1 MTMENDLPGIS
12 CLTHEA
18 FARQILKPVSMKL
31 SMLELDV
38 LRAVLKSVIVRTR
51 YDNPGNKATVWT
63 AYKLLLRLEARRFT
77 VKKKI
82 AVSMNIAEAAAVVN
96 GLNRFPGL
104 HPMIASIY
112 LKIGN
117 QI

>member
-1 MTMENDLPGIS
+1 MTMEDDHAGIP

-31 SMLELDV
+31 SILELDV
-38 LRAVLKSVIVRTR
+38 LRAVLKCVILHTQ
-51 YDNPGNKATVWT
+51 YDTPGNKATVWT
-63 AYKLLLRLEARRFT
+63 AYKLLSRIEDRRFT
-77 VKKKI
+77 TKKEI
-82 AVSMNIAEAAAVVN
+82 SLSMNIAEAAAVVD

-104 HPMIASIY
+104 HPMEASIY
-112 LKIGN
+112 MKIGN

>member
-1 MTMENDLPGIS
+1 MENDLPCTP
-12 CLTHEA
+12 CLTHET

-38 LRAVLKSVIVRTR
+38 LRAVLKSVIIRTE
-51 YDNPGNKATVWT
+51 YNSPNNKATVWT
-63 AYKLLLRLEARRFT
+63 AYKLLDRIEGRRFT
-77 VKKKI
+77 TKKEI
-82 AVSMNIAEAAAVVN
+82 SLSMNMAEAAAVVN
-96 GLNRFPGL
+96 GLNRFSGL
-104 HPMIASIY
+104 HPMVASIY